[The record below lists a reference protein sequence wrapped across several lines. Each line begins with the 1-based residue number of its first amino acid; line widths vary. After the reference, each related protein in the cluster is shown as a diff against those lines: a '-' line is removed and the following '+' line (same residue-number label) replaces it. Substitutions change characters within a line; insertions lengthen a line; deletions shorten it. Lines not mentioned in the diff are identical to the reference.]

1 MKILKMLLSTIF
13 LITLIACTD
22 KINDDDLKSI
32 IDEPLVG
39 YIYDD
44 NTSRYINEDNGIWY
58 IRENEKNIIP
68 KEEFVEKNSIIN
80 SENFIIENR
89 ENSVWELSEIQ
100 EVIVEVRD
108 TFYSLA
114 DESYS
119 KHYRMDKDW
128 YYEQVKKLNNLDDI
142 DIIQWHDPFKLPI
155 YIDSKE

>member
-13 LITLIACTD
+13 LITLTACTD
-22 KINDDDLKSI
+22 KINDDDIKSI
-32 IDEPLVG
+32 IGESLVG

-89 ENSVWELSEIQ
+89 ENS
-100 EVIVEVRD
+100 
-108 TFYSLA
+108 
-114 DESYS
+114 
-119 KHYRMDKDW
+119 
-128 YYEQVKKLNNLDDI
+128 LN
-142 DIIQWHDPFKLPI
+142 
-155 YIDSKE
+155 